1 MSSASPV
8 LVTGASGYLAG
19 WVIRHLLD
27 KGYTVHGTVR
37 DLSNQKKLS
46 HLHEM
51 AARKSGELILF
62 EADLMVEGSFLNAM
76 EGCQTVIHTASPF
89 FVRGV
94 KDASKQLIEPAK
106 EGTRNVLESVNQTP
120 SVHKVVLTSSVAAI
134 LGDAR
139 EAELIPDR
147 TFDESLWNTSSSLR
161 HRPYSYSKTVAERLA
176 WEMADSQDR
185 WKLVTVNP
193 GFVFGPGLSDR
204 MDSTSV
210 GFVAGMAKGTFFIGL
225 PDQYSTIVDV
235 RDVSLLHVQAME
247 SDAAEGRYI
256 GVAAVRTFFEIGQI
270 LKKEIGGSYRWPS
283 FKAPKWLATIM
294 GPFFGQSMKEI
305 QRNVG
310 YPYQF
315 DNGKSRKLGITYR
328 PIEETLSDHVKQLI
342 QAGLIPDKR

>member
-1 MSSASPV
+1 MPDSPV
-8 LVTGASGYLAG
+8 LVTGASGYLAS

-37 DLSNQKKLS
+37 DLSNQKKIA

-51 AARKSGELILF
+51 AARKSGELLLF
-62 EADLMVEGSFLNAM
+62 EADLMQEGSFLKAM
-76 EGCQTVIHTASPF
+76 EGCQQVIHTASPF

-94 KDASKQLIEPAK
+94 KDANRQLIEPAK
-106 EGTRNVLESVNQTP
+106 EGTRNVLDSVNQTP
-120 SVHKVVLTSSVAAI
+120 SVRKVVLTSSVAAI

-139 EAELIPDR
+139 EAASLPNR
-147 TFDESLWNTSSSLR
+147 TYTESQWNESSSVK

-176 WEMADSQDR
+176 WEIADAQDR

-193 GFVFGPGLSDR
+193 GFVFGPSLSNR
-204 MDSTSV
+204 LDSTSV
-210 GFVAGMAKGTFFIGL
+210 GFVVGMAKGTFYAGL

-247 SDAAEGRYI
+247 SDTAEGRYI
-256 GVAAVRTFFEIGQI
+256 GVASVRTFFEMGQI

-283 FKAPKWLATIM
+283 IKAPKWLATIL

-315 DNGKSRKLGITYR
+315 DNEKSRMLGITYR